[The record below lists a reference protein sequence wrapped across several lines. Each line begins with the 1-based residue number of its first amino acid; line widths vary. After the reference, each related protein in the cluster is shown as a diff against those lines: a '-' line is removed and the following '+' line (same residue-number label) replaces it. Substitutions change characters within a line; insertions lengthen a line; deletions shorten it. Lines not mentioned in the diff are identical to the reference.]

1 MKTLFTDTYPITE
14 TALRWLENIIS
25 ERFGNKWSLKRDI
38 QGLHLKLIGT
48 ENEIIFDKINNDFTK
63 TNFDIP
69 CSWWNCE
76 EQNWNSVLKKPM
88 PTLLATILLW
98 YSHFYELAV
107 KGQKIRHP
115 KLVNTSRKRWLRSKD
130 TM

>member
-63 TNFDIP
+63 TNFRF
-69 CSWWNCE
+69 W
-76 EQNWNSVLKKPM
+76 
-88 PTLLATILLW
+88 LAAEGL
-98 YSHFYELAV
+98 
-107 KGQKIRHP
+107 
-115 KLVNTSRKRWLRSKD
+115 
-130 TM
+130 M